1 MKLLYES
8 AVRDE
13 AGLILLRSRLRAVAH
28 RKKFVGVE
36 IEKMELVC
44 NEIVT
49 NQIKHARGSG
59 MVQLWARG
67 DTDQSLDIFGLDY
80 GPGIEDLEHS
90 KKDGSTTT
98 GTLGKGLGAI
108 ERLSKESAIYS
119 LPADARHINRWH
131 GTAVWAHFLA
141 EKQKTRPTIEYGAF
155 LRAFQ
160 DSFYNGDYIKIKNGA
175 DRVQWVHLDGLGHGE
190 LAAEAVLPARSIL
203 EEEVEL
209 DERISVLSEKLKL
222 GRGAVGVLGEI
233 SASDEYLR
241 ITGVGDMNAYV
252 ISDGERRTMSMA
264 SGILGRQHRSVNVNE
279 VSFSKRA
286 VVITTS
292 DGVKG
297 WKIDTLPQLWRLHPQ
312 MIAFVM
318 GNILGRS
325 NDDTSLVV
333 VRRAPEHIKKQ
344 KYKD

>member
-1 MKLLYES
+1 VKLLYES
-8 AVRDE
+8 PVRDE

-28 RKKFVGVE
+28 RKTFVDVE

-59 MVQLWARG
+59 MVQLWEVDG
-67 DTDQSLDIFGLDY
+67 SQQCLDIFGLDY
-80 GPGIEDLEHS
+80 GPGIKDVEHS

-119 LPADARHINRWH
+119 LQADNRQVDRWH
-131 GTAVWAHFLA
+131 GTAVWSRFIPGN
-141 EKQKTRPTIEYGAF
+141 KKTRQPIEYGTF

-160 DSFYNGDYIKIKNGA
+160 DNFYNGDYVSIKNGA
-175 DRVQWVHLDGLGHGE
+175 DRVKWVHLDGLGHGK

-203 EEEVEL
+203 EDEVKL
-209 DERISVLSEKLKL
+209 DERIVKLSEKLQF
-222 GRGAVGVLGEI
+222 GRGAVGILGEI
-233 SASDEYLR
+233 DASDENLL

-252 ISDGERRTMSMA
+252 ISDGERRAMSIA
-264 SGILGRQHRSVNVNE
+264 SGILGQQHRSIVVNDIP
-279 VSFSKRA
+279 FSQRA
-286 VVITTS
+286 VVITAS
-292 DGVKG
+292 DGVKS

-318 GNILGRS
+318 GNVLGRS

-333 VRRAPEHIKKQ
+333 VRRTPEHKK
-344 KYKD
+344 K

>member
-13 AGLILLRSRLRAVAH
+13 AGLILLRSRLRAVAR
-28 RKKFVGVE
+28 RKTFLDVE

-59 MVQLWARG
+59 MIQLWEISG
-67 DTDQSLDIFGLDY
+67 PQQSLDIFGLDY

-119 LPADARHINRWH
+119 LQADNRQIDRWH
-131 GTAVWAHFLA
+131 GTAVWSRFIPG
-141 EKQKTRPTIEYGAF
+141 KKKTNSPIEYGAF

-160 DSFYNGDYIKIKNGA
+160 DNFYNGDYVNIKNGA
-175 DRVQWVHLDGLGHGE
+175 DRVKWVHLDGLGHGK

-203 EEEVEL
+203 EQEIGL
-209 DERISVLSEKLKL
+209 DERIVMLSEKLQF
-222 GRGAVGVLGEI
+222 GRGAVGILGELDAI
-233 SASDEYLR
+233 DGSLR
-241 ITGVGDMNAYV
+241 ITGVGDMSAYV
-252 ISDGERRTMSMA
+252 ISDGERRAMSLA
-264 SGILGRQHRSVNVNE
+264 SGVLGRQHRSIEINDIQ
-279 VSFSKRA
+279 FSQHA
-286 VVITTS
+286 VAITTS
-292 DGVKG
+292 DGVKS
-297 WKIDTLPQLWRLHPQ
+297 WKVDTLPRLWRLHPQ

-318 GNILGRS
+318 GNVLGRS

-333 VRRAPEHIKKQ
+333 IRRTPEHKK
-344 KYKD
+344 K